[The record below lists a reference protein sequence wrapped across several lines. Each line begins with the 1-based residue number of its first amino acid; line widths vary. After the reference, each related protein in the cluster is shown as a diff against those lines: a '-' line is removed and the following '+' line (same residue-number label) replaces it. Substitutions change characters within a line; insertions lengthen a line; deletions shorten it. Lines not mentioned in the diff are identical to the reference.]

1 MPPQRAYLAQ
11 SAARFKYP
19 VTLAGVLAGLF
30 LATFRPLRNREN
42 QVPKKILLLI
52 HKYIALSAGV
62 FIAIICLSGASLVFR
77 DDLAPWFTPALS
89 IVPQAPSAGEYQRVL
104 TAVTSQVPDAA
115 SVEIRVPSRR
125 DRAVSVTLETPDAR
139 RLYINANTGA
149 VVADSASQWLPFD
162 AFFKLHRHF
171 LAGAKGEY
179 FVAAI
184 ATMLVVMATTGLILW
199 WPQAWKQALRIRWSG
214 NRLAVSFDM
223 HKVTGACFALFL
235 LTNALTGLVLIFSG
249 VSTTLV
255 NRVLSV
261 ADAVTPSIARPAMAG
276 SMKPLDELVAA
287 ANRAFPGGTVTQVV
301 VRSGA
306 RPVVVR
312 KRTAAENNPLGTNRI
327 YVDPWSGEVVGMI
340 VLETAPP
347 GNKIYEWLYPFH
359 IGELFGTL
367 YKLVLAFAGLAP
379 SVLLVTGLIV
389 WWTRSRMRK

>member
-1 MPPQRAYLAQ
+1 
-11 SAARFKYP
+11 
-19 VTLAGVLAGLF
+19 
-30 LATFRPLRNREN
+30 
-42 QVPKKILLLI
+42 
-52 HKYIALSAGV
+52 
-62 FIAIICLSGASLVFR
+62 
-77 DDLAPWFTPALS
+77 
-89 IVPQAPSAGEYQRVL
+89 
-104 TAVTSQVPDAA
+104 
-115 SVEIRVPSRR
+115 
-125 DRAVSVTLETPDAR
+125 
-139 RLYINANTGA
+139 
-149 VVADSASQWLPFD
+149 
-162 AFFKLHRHF
+162 
-171 LAGAKGEY
+171 
-179 FVAAI
+179 
-184 ATMLVVMATTGLILW
+184 MLVVMATTGLILW

-301 VRSGA
+301 VRSGV

-312 KRTAAENNPLGTNRI
+312 KRTAVENNPLGTNRI

-347 GNKIYEWLYPFH
+347 GNKMYEWLYPFH